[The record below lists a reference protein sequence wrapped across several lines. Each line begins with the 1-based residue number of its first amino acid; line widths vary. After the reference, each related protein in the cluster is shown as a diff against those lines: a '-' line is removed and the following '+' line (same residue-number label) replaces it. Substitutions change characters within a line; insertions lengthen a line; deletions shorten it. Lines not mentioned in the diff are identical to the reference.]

1 MNKGLID
8 KKITGFLLIS
18 FLIIILALKVF
29 FSLPFMFVI
38 GSIFI
43 AFLGILFLH
52 NPALGVILLL
62 IFRIAVDRL
71 GNDFNININQN
82 FSINANALLGIIAIG
97 MTFFYLFS
105 IKKTP
110 KGKIKHLLPIL
121 IAWSIYLAVSSIS
134 IFFSIDKKISSYEL
148 LRLFSILSFFVLG
161 FFIGN
166 FKKAKF
172 IPKLIFYS
180 SIIPLVFAFYQ
191 LITET
196 GMGRIAGLQ
205 NRLYGTF
212 SDPNSFA
219 AFCLIVIGILVY
231 HLSQKKSTSFNK
243 NWKEYSLLVFLVL
256 ILLATFSRGG
266 WLAFLIFLTV
276 FTLIKKPKLLLL
288 LFGSLIFLTLIIEPV
303 RNRLEDVYNPPITSS
318 VYWRF
323 EQWSK
328 MTDLFKKQ
336 PWTGYGIGTETI
348 VHEKEFG
355 FYAGN
360 PYTHNDIL
368 KNALETGIFGA
379 LAYLILIITTLTTL
393 LIKHFK
399 EKNKNYRNLILVI
412 FLIFL
417 IEFTFSLTSNI
428 LRTTVI
434 QWIIW
439 FLVGF
444 VLTKSSSK
452 KLNA

>member
-1 MNKGLID
+1 
-8 KKITGFLLIS
+8 
-18 FLIIILALKVF
+18 
-29 FSLPFMFVI
+29 
-38 GSIFI
+38 
-43 AFLGILFLH
+43 
-52 NPALGVILLL
+52 
-62 IFRIAVDRL
+62 
-71 GNDFNININQN
+71 
-82 FSINANALLGIIAIG
+82 
-97 MTFFYLFS
+97 
-105 IKKTP
+105 
-110 KGKIKHLLPIL
+110 
-121 IAWSIYLAVSSIS
+121 
-134 IFFSIDKKISSYEL
+134 
-148 LRLFSILSFFVLG
+148 
-161 FFIGN
+161 
-166 FKKAKF
+166 
-172 IPKLIFYS
+172 
-180 SIIPLVFAFYQ
+180 
-191 LITET
+191 
-196 GMGRIAGLQ
+196 MGRIAGLQ

-219 AFCLIVIGILVY
+219 AFCLIVIGILIY
-231 HLSQKKSTSFNK
+231 HLSRKKSISFNK
-243 NWKEYSLLVFLVL
+243 NWKEYSILGFLIL

-266 WLAFLIFLTV
+266 WLAFLIFLSV

-303 RNRLEDVYNPPITSS
+303 RNRLEDVYNPPVTSS

-336 PWTGYGIGTETI
+336 PWTGYGIGTETV
-348 VHEKEFG
+348 VHEQEFG

-360 PYTHNDIL
+360 PYTHNDII

-379 LAYLILIITTLTTL
+379 LAYLILIITTLATL
-393 LIKHFK
+393 SMKYFK

-417 IEFTFSLTSNI
+417 VEFSFSLTSNI

-434 QWIIW
+434 QWITW

-452 KLNA
+452 KLDS